1 AAAGVIDAFR
11 SALVNSL
18 AAGDPDQVRQAL
30 LDQLG
35 PNGLA
40 VLRDQDGDG
49 SVDLADIPLLS
60 DATTVSY
67 DIHLRSDASATS
79 SFHLRLPGLPLQLG
93 ATGTAQLA
101 VGFDGEM
108 TFGFTGTG
116 GNDPKP
122 FVTFGP

>member
-1 AAAGVIDAFR
+1 DQHLTGLQQDLTGQVLAGGLPLIGASDGTSAAAGVIDAFR
-11 SALVNSL
+11 SALLNSL
-18 AAGDPDQVRQAL
+18 AAGDPDEVRQAL

-79 SFHLRLPGLPLQLG
+79 SFHLR
-93 ATGTAQLA
+93 
-101 VGFDGEM
+101 
-108 TFGFTGTG
+108 
-116 GNDPKP
+116 
-122 FVTFGP
+122 